1 MTPDA
6 QRFSPTVRSM
16 LRLKEDLKNLTRGK
30 IGNGR
35 SASFW
40 FDSWT
45 DHGPL
50 INFLGQRAPS
60 LLRLPLKTKV
70 ADAAISTGWC
80 LPGARS
86 ENILSLHVTLSSIQR
101 PTDDAGDDVFLWY
114 SSPGH
119 FKDQFSSKATWLWRT
134 VSWCKLVWLKQEI
147 RRCSFISWKTWLT
160 RLATIDING
169 YTLC

>member
-80 LPGARS
+80 LPR
-86 ENILSLHVTLSSIQR
+86 
-101 PTDDAGDDVFLWY
+101 AGPRLF
-114 SSPGH
+114 
-119 FKDQFSSKATWLWRT
+119 KATSPNRKMAGKKDFAHNSIRT
-134 VSWCKLVWLKQEI
+134 QVSLKN
-147 RRCSFISWKTWLT
+147 SGT
-160 RLATIDING
+160 
-169 YTLC
+169 